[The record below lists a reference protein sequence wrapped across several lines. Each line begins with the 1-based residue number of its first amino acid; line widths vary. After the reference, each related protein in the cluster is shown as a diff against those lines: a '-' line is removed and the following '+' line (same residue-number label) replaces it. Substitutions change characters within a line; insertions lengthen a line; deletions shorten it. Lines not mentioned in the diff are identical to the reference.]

1 MITQTITAS
10 GRQVNRRST
19 RAGSRAHAY
28 PLMALL
34 ILAFMGVSHRA
45 HGADPLATDDPF
57 LWLEDLA
64 SPRALEWVASE
75 NTKTLEVLEQ
85 DPRYPGLYAQAL
97 AIAEAKDR
105 LPQPQMLAGAVYNL
119 WQDADHVRGIWRQTS
134 VADYI
139 QESPAWHTVLDVDAL
154 AQAEGANW
162 FFAHANCRRPQQ
174 TRCLVSLSDGGE
186 DAVSVREFDL
196 ASGTFVPHGFEL
208 SRGKQTIAWVN
219 ADKLLVAREWGA
231 DTLTASGYPF
241 VVKALKRGQALADAH
256 EIFRGAPTDVAVHPV
271 SLVDG
276 EGRSLQL
283 LVRAVTFFESE
294 IYLVAGDS
302 VRRLALPAKSSV
314 EEFVAGRLLVQLN
327 ESWSINGAVYS
338 AGSLVS
344 LELSALQHD
353 PVHLRPTSVYVP
365 GPTESLGEIAATR
378 NRLVIT
384 SYESVRGRVAVY
396 APRSRGAWSKT
407 AIAVPDFVSV
417 EVAATD
423 TRTNQ
428 ALVQVQG
435 YLTPSSMWLLD
446 SEAATMSPAKQLPA
460 KFDASHEVVEQFY
473 ATSLDGTRVP
483 YFVVHRA
490 DMAADSSNPTILY
503 AYGGFQVSETPIY
516 STTMGKLWL
525 ERGGAFVVANI
536 RGGGEFGPS
545 WHEAGLKT
553 NRQRIYDDFAA
564 VATDL
569 IARHIT
575 SPRRLGIQGGSNG
588 GLLMGVEFT
597 QHPELFSAVDIQV
610 PLLDM
615 LHFEQIAAGP
625 SWVGEY
631 GSVSNPRER
640 DFLAQISPY
649 NNLKAGVHYPEPL
662 VWTTTKD
669 DRVGPQHARKFAAKL
684 NSMGLPYFFYE
695 VTEGGHGSGANLKER
710 AHTGAL
716 EMTYFTR
723 QLMD

>member
-34 ILAFMGVSHRA
+34 ILAFMGVSQRA

-256 EIFRGAPTDVAVHPV
+256 EIFRGALTDVAVHPV

-276 EGRSLQL
+276 DL
-283 LVRAVTFFESE
+283 L
-294 IYLVAGDS
+294 
-302 VRRLALPAKSSV
+302 
-314 EEFVAGRLLVQLN
+314 
-327 ESWSINGAVYS
+327 
-338 AGSLVS
+338 
-344 LELSALQHD
+344 
-353 PVHLRPTSVYVP
+353 
-365 GPTESLGEIAATR
+365 
-378 NRLVIT
+378 
-384 SYESVRGRVAVY
+384 
-396 APRSRGAWSKT
+396 
-407 AIAVPDFVSV
+407 
-417 EVAATD
+417 
-423 TRTNQ
+423 
-428 ALVQVQG
+428 
-435 YLTPSSMWLLD
+435 
-446 SEAATMSPAKQLPA
+446 
-460 KFDASHEVVEQFY
+460 
-473 ATSLDGTRVP
+473 
-483 YFVVHRA
+483 
-490 DMAADSSNPTILY
+490 
-503 AYGGFQVSETPIY
+503 
-516 STTMGKLWL
+516 
-525 ERGGAFVVANI
+525 
-536 RGGGEFGPS
+536 
-545 WHEAGLKT
+545 
-553 NRQRIYDDFAA
+553 
-564 VATDL
+564 
-569 IARHIT
+569 
-575 SPRRLGIQGGSNG
+575 
-588 GLLMGVEFT
+588 
-597 QHPELFSAVDIQV
+597 
-610 PLLDM
+610 
-615 LHFEQIAAGP
+615 
-625 SWVGEY
+625 
-631 GSVSNPRER
+631 
-640 DFLAQISPY
+640 
-649 NNLKAGVHYPEPL
+649 
-662 VWTTTKD
+662 
-669 DRVGPQHARKFAAKL
+669 
-684 NSMGLPYFFYE
+684 
-695 VTEGGHGSGANLKER
+695 
-710 AHTGAL
+710 
-716 EMTYFTR
+716 
-723 QLMD
+723 

>member
-1 MITQTITAS
+1 MKKRSNKPTEWPATVRSAS
-10 GRQVNRRST
+10 NRVE
-19 RAGSRAHAY
+19 GHAY
-28 PLMALL
+28 LL
-34 ILAFMGVSHRA
+34 VVLVSLVVMSVSYRA
-45 HGADPLATDDPF
+45 HGADASVTADPF
-57 LWLEDLA
+57 VWLEELA
-64 SPRALEWVASE
+64 SPRALEWVATE
-75 NTKTLEVLEQ
+75 NTKTLEVLEK

-105 LPQPQMLAGAVYNL
+105 LPQPQILAGAVYNL
-119 WQDADHVRGIWRQTS
+119 WQDAEHVRGIWRQTS
-134 VADYI
+134 VADYAH
-139 QESPAWHTVLDVDAL
+139 ENPTWRTVLDVDAL
-154 AQAEGANW
+154 AAAEGANW
-162 FFAHANCRRPQQ
+162 FFAHADCRKPQQ

-196 ASGTFVPHGFEL
+196 TTGAFVPHGFEL
-208 SRGKQTIAWVN
+208 GRGKQTIAWVN
-219 ADKLLVAREWGA
+219 ADNLLVARDWGA

-241 VVKALKRGQALADAH
+241 VVKSLKRGQSLEDAH

-327 ESWSINGAVYS
+327 ESWSVNGAVYS

-353 PVHLRPTSVYVP
+353 PAHLRPTSVYVP
-365 GPTESLGEIAATR
+365 GLTESLGEIAATR

-396 APRSRGAWSKT
+396 APRGRGAWTKT

-423 TRTNQ
+423 NRTDQ
-428 ALVQVQG
+428 AFLKVQG

-446 SEAATMSPAKQLPA
+446 SGAATMSPAKQLPA

-490 DMAADSSNPTILY
+490 DMVFDSSNPTILY

-516 STTMGKLWL
+516 SAAIGKLWL

-569 IARHIT
+569 IARNIT

-597 QHPELFSAVDIQV
+597 QHPELFNAVDIQV

-615 LHFEQIAAGP
+615 LRFEQIAAGP

-631 GSVSNPRER
+631 GSVANPLER
-640 DFLAQISPY
+640 DFLARISPY
-649 NNLKAGVHYPEPL
+649 NNLKADVHYPEPL
-662 VWTTTKD
+662 IWTTTKD

-684 NSMGLPYFFYE
+684 SAMGLPYFFYE